1 MCCGHIPGTV
11 LHCQSN
17 GSLLSISCL
26 KNTMVAKGT
35 YIEIVNKDGLPVK
48 VTHHCD
54 DDSYEPNDRGSSSV
68 THPYCTNPKTKCQW
82 EGQQLLCRGG
92 PTRDNQCQ
100 CMPGWRSDCS
110 RGFAGDDLCSC
121 NRLPC
126 PSGTER
132 NITYQKGREPTC
144 PAEAIP
150 LNYTCVTIKTAEV
163 STEAIPLNNTCVTIK
178 TAEISTP
185 ANYTDTSSPSVPS
198 LTPKTTANPSDDHTD
213 EKNLELL
220 ALLLLLPILVAIIF
234 FSVLYKRNERFR
246 QRVKNWTE
254 VISNCTC
261 KRNAGQSPTPKPEP
275 EEETLV

>member
-17 GSLLSISCL
+17 GGPPSISCL
-26 KNTMVAKGT
+26 KNTTVAKGT

-48 VTHHCD
+48 VTHPCD

-68 THPYCTNPKTKCQW
+68 THPYCTNPKTKCQG
-82 EGQQLLCRGG
+82 EGQQLLCSGG
-92 PTRDNQCQ
+92 PTQDNQCR

-110 RGFAGDDLCSC
+110 RGFTGDDLCSC

-126 PSGTER
+126 PSGTDR

-144 PAEAIP
+144 PAEAEAIP

-163 STEAIPLNNTCVTIK
+163 
-178 TAEISTP
+178 STP

-213 EKNLELL
+213 EKDLELL
-220 ALLLLLPILVAIIF
+220 ALLLPILVAIIV
-234 FSVLYKRNERFR
+234 FSVLYKHNERFR

-254 VISNCTC
+254 VIFNCTC
-261 KRNAGQSPTPKPEP
+261 KRNAGQSPTPKPERQSPTPKPEP